1 MELIEIP
8 AGGLCIPTS
17 SWSLY
22 LPSFTVTCKLIF
34 LGDDR
39 RKWETEFGIKHYAG
53 CVTYNAKGFV
63 DKNRDVQQD
72 VFFDIIS
79 RSKNEFVQ
87 DLYTLQDLSNLGQKT
102 VANGITTVSRGTSKG
117 NLQFRIHSGRIKIE
131 ISLL

>member
-117 NLQFRIHSGRIKIE
+117 KPTVSDTFR
-131 ISLL
+131 